1 MADLARTITLGSQ
14 RLTVLPR
21 IPDTARRV
29 IDHLAKVVTN
39 SDATQALCGATIS
52 RGGRCGQ
59 GPPQSTRQPHT
70 GGASTRGLDS
80 LSGA

>member
-29 IDHLAKVVTN
+29 IDHHAKEVTN
-39 SDATQALCGATIS
+39 SDATQAYA
-52 RGGRCGQ
+52 
-59 GPPQSTRQPHT
+59 GPRSPVVVAAGKVHRRAH
-70 GGASTRGLDS
+70 ASLIPAAPVREALTL
-80 LSGA
+80 